1 VVARTV
7 ELGARGNSADKTLNW
22 SVDVFRT
29 VNSDDIQFVA
39 TSTNQGYFD
48 NVGNTRRQG
57 VDLSLAGKRSGLS
70 WRLVYSF
77 VDATFQSNFEV
88 NGESNSTADQNGNI
102 QVRPG
107 DRIPLIAR
115 HTGRLVL
122 DYAAGDHWDVGANV
136 IASSGVFLHG
146 DENNANQAGGINGEG
161 VQVLGSGWISGY
173 AVLNMNGTYHLGK
186 AVDLFARVVNVFDKQ
201 YATAGFLTSNSF
213 NPNGTF
219 RADPAAWTNENA
231 VSPAQPRALWVGM
244 RLRW

>member
-1 VVARTV
+1 
-7 ELGARGNSADKTLNW
+7 
-22 SVDVFRT
+22 
-29 VNSDDIQFVA
+29 
-39 TSTNQGYFD
+39 
-48 NVGNTRRQG
+48 
-57 VDLSLAGKRSGLS
+57 
-70 WRLVYSF
+70 VYSF

-88 NGESNSTADQNGNI
+88 NAESNSTADANGNI

-122 DYAAGDHWDVGANV
+122 DYAAGDRWDVGANV

-161 VQVLGSGWISGY
+161 ALVQGSGSISGY
-173 AVLNMNGTYHLGK
+173 AVLNLNGTYHLGK
-186 AVDLFARVVNVFDKQ
+186 SVDLFARVVNAFDKH
-201 YATAGFLTSNSF
+201 YATAGFLTGNSF

-219 RADPAAWTNENA
+219 RADPADWTNENA
-231 VSPAQPRALWVGM
+231 VSPAQPRAVWVGM